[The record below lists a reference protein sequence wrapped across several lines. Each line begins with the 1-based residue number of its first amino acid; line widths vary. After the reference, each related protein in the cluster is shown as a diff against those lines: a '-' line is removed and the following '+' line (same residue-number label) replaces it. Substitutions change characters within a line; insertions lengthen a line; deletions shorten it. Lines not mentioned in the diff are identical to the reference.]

1 MQVIEVSESRKV
13 ATCGL
18 LGALAVVEMLI
29 GSLLWVGIY
38 AVPLL
43 SIWTLLPVLKLYGR
57 KASFTAYVAVAVLA
71 LILVPDRE
79 LSLFYC
85 CFGWWPAV
93 RPSVQKIH
101 NKTLRLLAKL
111 LIYIASVSLMI
122 WAVFK
127 ILGIPEEGTGWLL
140 TPIAWLPLPLS
151 PADLMI
157 IAAGALL
164 FLFCDVTLD
173 GMADAITK
181 RVGKLM
187 RLR

>member
-1 MQVIEVSESRKV
+1 MSESRKV

-101 NKTLRLLAKL
+101 NKKLRLLAKL
-111 LIYIASVSLMI
+111 LIYIAAVSLML

-140 TPIAWLPLPLS
+140 KPISWMPLPLS
-151 PADLMI
+151 VADLLI